1 MNIRPVERIITAM
14 ETSDGAGVRLRRSLG
29 QTQFARHDPF
39 LLLDEF
45 NSDDPDDYI
54 AGFPPHPHRGFET
67 VTYMLDGLMLHED
80 HLGNRGELGPGAVQ
94 WMTAAHGIIHS
105 EMPQQKDGLL
115 RGFQL
120 WINLPGS
127 LKMEP
132 ASYRDIKPQEIP
144 QVPLSCGGTA
154 KIIAGHFGLKDKQ
167 TVGAVA
173 GNATKVD
180 YFDLKLVSGEVF
192 ECAVAA
198 DRNAFFYVYDG
209 QVRSGEPGQV
219 TSVDRWQAALLGD
232 GDRWRVEAGDQGAGV
247 LFLSAIPT
255 GEPVVQHGPFV
266 MNTREEI
273 EQAVREYSAG
283 TLTTNG
289 G

>member
-120 WINLPGS
+120 WVNLPGA
-127 LKMEP
+127 LKM
-132 ASYRDIKPQEIP
+132 AAATYRDIDSDEVP
-144 QVPLSCGGTA
+144 QVELSSGGTA
-154 KIIAGHFGLKDKQ
+154 KIIAGHFGSGDGW
-167 TVGAVA
+167 TAGAVVD
-173 GNATKVD
+173 NATNVD
-180 YFDLKLVSGEVF
+180 YFDLRLEGGERF
-192 ECAVAA
+192 ESPVAA
-198 DRNAFFYVYDG
+198 ERNALFYVYDG
-209 QVRSGEPGQV
+209 QVLSGAQGQE
-219 TSVDRWQAALLGD
+219 SNVDQWQAALLGD
-232 GDRWRVEAGDQGAGV
+232 GDHWRIEAGDKGVGV

-273 EQAVREYSAG
+273 ERAVREYSDG